1 MFRPLF
7 SEGFRF
13 ALVGSGNMLFLVFK
27 VENILVY
34 RFLIIPPLRRF
45 ASSLS

>member
-7 SEGFRF
+7 SEGFHF
-13 ALVGSGNMLFLVFK
+13 ALVGSGNILFLVFK
-27 VENILVY
+27 VENIFVY
-34 RFLIIPPLRRF
+34 RFLLIPPSRYL